1 MDKQEIKDK
10 IKNIINKNSD
20 IYNDSN
26 PNIIFDLEVF
36 NIEELFNETNK

>member
-1 MDKQEIKDK
+1 MNKQEIKDK

>member
-36 NIEELFNETNK
+36 NIEESFNETNK